1 MSLKI
6 TWVTPSRMA
15 RLKEGQI
22 ITNVARIWR
31 NRSEHSYNAGENVE
45 RWSFWKT
52 VWQFFS

>member
-6 TWVTPSRMA
+6 TWVTPNRMA

-45 RWSFWKT
+45 
-52 VWQFFS
+52 